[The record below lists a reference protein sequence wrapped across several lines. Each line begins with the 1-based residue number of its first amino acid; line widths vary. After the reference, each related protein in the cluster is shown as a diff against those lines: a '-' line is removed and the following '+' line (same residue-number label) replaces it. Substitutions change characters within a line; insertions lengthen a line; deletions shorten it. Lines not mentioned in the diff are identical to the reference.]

1 MKLAYCDK
9 IADSIRTALIKSDPD
24 GIIGPVGPIKMD
36 LHPTGGYFVSAKKT
50 MMVWDMNGK
59 AYSVTIEEQHMMDLE
74 DDKKEVDK
82 ISF

>member
-9 IADSIRTALIKSDPD
+9 IADSIRTALIKSDPT

-36 LHPTGGYFVSAKKT
+36 LDPVGGYFVSPKKT

-59 AYSVTIEEQHMMDLE
+59 AYSVTVEEQPFMDLE
-74 DDKKEVDK
+74 DDKKEVDSV
-82 ISF
+82 SF